1 MAGSLAATNLVMSRQ
16 AMWLGA
22 IEKRIAATT
31 TMLSS
36 MKGVKM
42 CGLTDTMSKSVHSLR
57 MDELRISRK
66 FRKLLIWNMGFS
78 AY

>member
-1 MAGSLAATNLVMSRQ
+1 MTGSLAATNLVMSRQ
-16 AMWLGA
+16 AMWLKA

-42 CGLTDTMSKSVHSLR
+42 SGLTDVMSKTVHNLR
-57 MDELRISRK
+57 LEELQISRK

-78 AY
+78 TW

>member
-1 MAGSLAATNLVMSRQ
+1 
-16 AMWLGA
+16 MWLDA

-42 CGLTDTMSKSVHSLR
+42 CGLTNTMSKTIHSLR
-57 MDELRISRK
+57 IEELKISRK

-78 AY
+78 TDYSPTYL